1 VTVPVLAAVSGA
13 GWEPELV
20 AALEGGADGVTVVR
34 RCVDLADLLA
44 AAAAGTARAALVS
57 ADLRRL
63 DRDALTRLA
72 LAHVAV
78 VGLFTPGDDVAEAR
92 LRLLGLDHVVPAD
105 TTARDIA
112 AAVVSAVAGAQHR
125 PTSDDG
131 GSASSL
137 SYGDPAAA
145 LADLRSAS
153 TAPNGSNGSNGSAM
167 PTWSTAGSSAA
178 TTTRNDQVVEPGS
191 GRLVAVW
198 GPTGAPGRTTVAVG
212 IAGELALAKVP
223 TLLADADTY
232 GGSVAQVLGFLD
244 EAPGLAAAARLANL
258 GQLDLAA
265 LARVAPSAAR
275 HLRVLTGISR
285 AERWTELRP
294 AALEAVWTLCRS
306 LAAFTI
312 VDCGF
317 SLEQDE
323 ELSFDTAA
331 PRRNGATLATLL
343 VADTVIA
350 VGSADPVGVQRL
362 VRALGD
368 LREAVPG
375 VIPVVVLTKVRRGV
389 IGAEPR
395 KQLAE
400 ALDRYAGVRDV
411 TFLPYDRE
419 PLDEALRQG
428 RLLADVAPE
437 SDVRQALAGLAATLD
452 GRPAPLRRRRLLR
465 RG

>member
-1 VTVPVLAAVSGA
+1 VTVPLLAAVSGA
-13 GWEPELV
+13 SWEADLV
-20 AALEGGADGVTVVR
+20 AALERGADGVTVVR

-44 AAAAGTARAALVS
+44 AAAAGTGRAALVS

-63 DRDALTRLA
+63 DQDALTRLA

-92 LRLLGLDHVVPAD
+92 LRLLGLDHVLPAD
-105 TTARDIA
+105 TPAHDIA
-112 AAVVSAVAGAQHR
+112 SAVASSLAGAQR
-125 PTSDDG
+125 RRADNDG
-131 GSASSL
+131 GSAL
-137 SYGDPAAA
+137 FSYGDPAAA
-145 LADLRSAS
+145 LADLGSAS
-153 TAPNGSNGSNGSAM
+153 VVPNGSNGRAAS
-167 PTWSTAGSSAA
+167 AGSSGWI
-178 TTTRNDQVVEPGS
+178 DPVVEPGS

-212 IAGELALAKVP
+212 IAGELARAGVP

-258 GQLDLAA
+258 GQLDVAA
-265 LARVAPSAAR
+265 LARVAPTAAR

-294 AALEAVWTLCRS
+294 AALEAVWSLARS

-343 VADTVIA
+343 AADTVIA
-350 VGSADPVGVQRL
+350 VGAADPVGMQRL

-368 LREAVPG
+368 LGEAVPG
-375 VIPVVVLTKVRRGV
+375 VNPVVVLTKVRRGV
-389 IGAEPR
+389 VGAEPR

-400 ALDRYAGVRDV
+400 ALERYAGVHEV

-419 PLDEALRQG
+419 PLDAALRQG

-437 SDVRQALAGLAATLD
+437 SDVRLALAVLAATLD
-452 GRPAPLRRRRLLR
+452 GRPAPARRRRLLR
-465 RG
+465 RS

>member
-1 VTVPVLAAVSGA
+1 MTVPVLAAVSGA
-13 GWEPELV
+13 SWEPALV

-72 LAHVAV
+72 LAHVSV
-78 VGLFTPGDDVAEAR
+78 VGLFTPGDDGAETR
-92 LRLLGLDHVVPAD
+92 LRLLGVDHVLSAD
-105 TTARDIA
+105 TSIQDIA
-112 AAVVSAVAGAQHR
+112 AAVMSSLAGAEHR
-125 PTSDDG
+125 RAPTDR
-131 GSASSL
+131 GSAASL
-137 SYGDPAAA
+137 RYGDPSAA
-145 LADLRSAS
+145 LPDLG
-153 TAPNGSNGSNGSAM
+153 TAANSNGSNGSNGSA
-167 PTWSTAGSSAA
+167 TSTGSTAGS
-178 TTTRNDQVVEPGS
+178 TRSPDPLVEPGS

-212 IAGELALAKVP
+212 LAGELALAGVP

-265 LARVAPSAAR
+265 LARVAPSAAPQ
-275 HLRVLTGISR
+275 LRVLTGISR

-294 AALEAVWTLCRS
+294 AALEAVWSLARS
-306 LAAFTI
+306 LAAFTV

-317 SLEQDE
+317 CLEQDE

-331 PRRNGATLATLL
+331 PRRNGATLATLAA
-343 VADTVIA
+343 ADTVFA
-350 VGSADPVGVQRL
+350 VGAADPVGLQRL

-368 LREAVPG
+368 LREAMPDVS
-375 VIPVVVLTKVRRGV
+375 PVVVLTKVRRGV
-389 IGAEPR
+389 VGGDPH

-400 ALDRYAGVRDV
+400 ALERYAGVRDV
-411 TFLPYDRE
+411 TFVPYDRE
-419 PLDEALRQG
+419 PLDEALRLG
-428 RLLADVAPE
+428 RLLAEVAPE
-437 SDVRQALAGLAATLD
+437 SALRQALAGLAATLD
-452 GRPAPLRRRRLLR
+452 GRLAAVRRRRLVR